1 MLHRIFLAINIP
13 ESLKEEMLHVQ
24 NTLPN
29 VPCRW
34 TSKENLHFTLVF
46 LGNTSDKELQ
56 EVLLLAKKSGERH
69 KKFSIAL
76 SRIQYGSSRNVP
88 RMIWATGHTPKELLL
103 LQKDLEKAFSA
114 STILHFT
121 PEKRPYTLHLTLA
134 RLNGFELQTME
145 QDELPIVE
153 EEISWDIP
161 ADSFEVM
168 ESKLKRGGA
177 EYTII
182 QSIPLSSSLLI

>member
-1 MLHRIFLAINIP
+1 MLHRIFLAINLP
-13 ESLKEEMLHVQ
+13 ESLKEEMLAIK
-24 NTLPN
+24 NRLPE
-29 VPCRW
+29 VPCAW

-46 LGNTSDKELQ
+46 LGNTSDTELQ
-56 EVLLLAKKSGERH
+56 EVLVLAKEVRERH

-88 RMIWATGHTPKELLL
+88 RMIWAVGPTPKEFMS
-103 LQKDLEKAFSA
+103 LQKDIEKTFSA
-114 STILHFT
+114 STVLHFV
-121 PEKRPYTLHLTLA
+121 PEKRPYALHLTLA

-145 QDELPIVE
+145 QDELPIIDE
-153 EEISWDIP
+153 EVAWEVP

-177 EYTII
+177 EYII
-182 QSIPLSSSLLI
+182 VQSFSLS

>member
-1 MLHRIFLAINIP
+1 MLHRIFLAIHIQ
-13 ESLKEEMLHVQ
+13 ESLKEEMLAIKNRVSEI
-24 NTLPN
+24 
-29 VPCRW
+29 PCTW

-46 LGNTSDKELQ
+46 LGNTSDKELE
-56 EVLLLAKKSGERH
+56 EVLLLAKKVGEHH
-69 KKFSIAL
+69 KKFSITL

-88 RMIWATGHTPKELLL
+88 RMIWATGTAPKELTS

-121 PEKRPYTLHLTLA
+121 PEKRPYSLHLTLA

-145 QDELPIVE
+145 LDELPIID
-153 EEISWDIP
+153 EEISLEIP
-161 ADSFEVM
+161 ADSFEIM
-168 ESKLKRGGA
+168 ESQLKKGGA

-182 QSIPLSSSLLI
+182 QSFPLV